1 MASRLSNKRKIKSL
15 ITVTTSGIAL
25 SGGLLLY
32 QGNEKFFN
40 QVVMPVTRLL
50 DPEVAHNFGIKAAK
64 WGLLPTQKIQDPVS
78 LKTTLWGLQFDNP
91 LGMAA
96 GFDKQGEAIPGLQKM
111 GFSFVE
117 IGSVTP
123 QPQLGN
129 PKPRVFRL
137 LEDTAVI
144 NRYGFNSDG
153 HEVVYNRLKEV
164 KEDPNFEGIVG
175 VNLGKNKLSE
185 DAAFDYM
192 EGLRKFSDLADYF
205 VVNIS
210 SPNTPGLRNLQNKNN
225 LHNLLLKLNETR
237 ETLKKQT
244 PLLLKLAPD
253 LTEEE
258 RQNIAEVVLNKKTQV
273 DGLIISNTTIDRSHL
288 KSVNR
293 DEIGG
298 LSGKPLT
305 QTSTEMI
312 ADMFQRTKGKVPI
325 IGVGGIFSGS
335 DAYEKIKA
343 GASLVQ
349 IYTSFIYHGPPIVGK
364 IKDELNKLL
373 LQDGYSSL
381 SEAVGKNS
389 NSSTK

>member
-1 MASRLSNKRKIKSL
+1 MASRLSNKQKIKSL

-64 WGLLPTQKIQDPVS
+64 WGLLPTQKIKDPVS
-78 LKTTLWGLQFDNP
+78 LKTTLWGLEFDNP

-96 GFDKQGEAIPGLQKM
+96 GFDKQGEAIPSLQKM

-164 KEDPNFEGIVG
+164 KDDPNFAGIVG

-210 SPNTPGLRNLQNKNN
+210 SPNTPGLRNLQSKNN

-237 ETLKKQT
+237 ETLKKQS

-258 RQNIAEVVLNKKTQV
+258 RQNIAEVVLNKKTRV

-389 NSSTK
+389 STK

>member
-1 MASRLSNKRKIKSL
+1 MASRLSNKQKIKSL

-64 WGLLPTQKIQDPVS
+64 WGLLPTQKIKDPVS
-78 LKTTLWGLQFDNP
+78 LKTTLWGLEFDNP

-96 GFDKQGEAIPGLQKM
+96 GFDKQGEAIPSLQKM

-164 KEDPNFEGIVG
+164 KDDPNFAGIVG

-210 SPNTPGLRNLQNKNN
+210 SPNTPGLRNLQSKNN

-237 ETLKKQT
+237 ETLKKQS

-258 RQNIAEVVLNKKTQV
+258 RQNIAEVVLNKKTRV

-389 NSSTK
+389 SSK

>member
-1 MASRLSNKRKIKSL
+1 M
-15 ITVTTSGIAL
+15 
-25 SGGLLLY
+25 
-32 QGNEKFFN
+32 
-40 QVVMPVTRLL
+40 
-50 DPEVAHNFGIKAAK
+50 
-64 WGLLPTQKIQDPVS
+64 
-78 LKTTLWGLQFDNP
+78 
-91 LGMAA
+91 
-96 GFDKQGEAIPGLQKM
+96 
-111 GFSFVE
+111 
-117 IGSVTP
+117 
-123 QPQLGN
+123 
-129 PKPRVFRL
+129 
-137 LEDTAVI
+137 I

-164 KEDPNFEGIVG
+164 KDDPNFAGIVG

-210 SPNTPGLRNLQNKNN
+210 SPNTPGLRNLQSKNN

-237 ETLKKQT
+237 ETLKKQS

-258 RQNIAEVVLNKKTQV
+258 RQNIAEVVLNKKTRV

-389 NSSTK
+389 SSK